1 MVFAEKSILDFGA
14 KGDGQSDDCPA
25 FQKALDSGERYLYVP
40 VGKYVIRGT
49 LVIHSDTSLRLH
61 PEAVLF
67 WADGSGTDAFS
78 HLITNE
84 KNADNITIDGG
95 IWDGNA
101 EGNPRI
107 PALENEVTYLGVA
120 IEFRDMEG
128 LSLKNMTLR
137 NSDSFHLRINY
148 VKDFRIENITFD
160 DQVFRAN
167 QDGIHIAGGCENGII
182 RHIRGVG
189 VSSPNDDMIAMIS
202 DFSFHQMSP
211 EDPARGQKHGP
222 IKNIFIED
230 VSADNTFSF
239 LRIMSEKECIENIS
253 VNHVRG
259 GCYYLGIQMQIS
271 PYLRGTAQ
279 ADQLYGT
286 GKIKNVTISDWH
298 IWHRHPYGMNVDWQR
313 RAEAAVNGLIDIEE
327 SAENLVIDRFVRE
340 CTHDNLPKLPTLYLN
355 NRQKNKIKMIG
366 GTNTECLTGTDR
378 YSGNFILQEITE
390 PSAKTVLYGDIPYF
404 RLG

>member
-107 PALENEVTYLGVA
+107 PALEDEVTYLGVA

-128 LSLKNMTLR
+128 LCLKT
-137 NSDSFHLRINY
+137 
-148 VKDFRIENITFD
+148 
-160 DQVFRAN
+160 
-167 QDGIHIAGGCENGII
+167 
-182 RHIRGVG
+182 
-189 VSSPNDDMIAMIS
+189 
-202 DFSFHQMSP
+202 
-211 EDPARGQKHGP
+211 
-222 IKNIFIED
+222 
-230 VSADNTFSF
+230 
-239 LRIMSEKECIENIS
+239 
-253 VNHVRG
+253 
-259 GCYYLGIQMQIS
+259 
-271 PYLRGTAQ
+271 
-279 ADQLYGT
+279 
-286 GKIKNVTISDWH
+286 
-298 IWHRHPYGMNVDWQR
+298 
-313 RAEAAVNGLIDIEE
+313 
-327 SAENLVIDRFVRE
+327 
-340 CTHDNLPKLPTLYLN
+340 
-355 NRQKNKIKMIG
+355 
-366 GTNTECLTGTDR
+366 
-378 YSGNFILQEITE
+378 
-390 PSAKTVLYGDIPYF
+390 
-404 RLG
+404 